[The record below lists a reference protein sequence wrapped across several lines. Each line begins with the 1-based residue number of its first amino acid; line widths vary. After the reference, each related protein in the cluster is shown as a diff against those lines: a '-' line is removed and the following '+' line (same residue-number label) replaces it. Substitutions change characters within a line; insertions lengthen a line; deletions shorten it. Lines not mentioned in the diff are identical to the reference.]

1 MEFFGHLKNQEYELF
16 TLRGLCNESDID
28 RGYFL
33 MGGDSRDNNGHLTDN
48 GLFNDGSLENY
59 HMKPVYEGYFHTIH
73 WMTKKQDSAWLMNY
87 GKQTTTFI
95 FCINININ
103 FSFNILLSYKQMLAN
118 QMFSEANNT
127 MVIGS
132 FQNVFIT
139 GKVTN

>member
-1 MEFFGHLKNQEYELF
+1 
-16 TLRGLCNESDID
+16 
-28 RGYFL
+28 

-73 WMTKKQDSAWLMNY
+73 WMTKTQDSAWLMNY

-95 FCINININ
+95 FCINMNIN
-103 FSFNILLSYKQMLAN
+103 FSFNILLSYKQMLAT

-132 FQNVFIT
+132 FQNVSIT